1 MCGGYQAECL
11 VCQTRLARRDGKNRI
26 DYRSRRSIFIR
37 VQGSGCPQT
46 YCFGNGTL
54 DLFLGKMWPEV
65 SRACPSVYPVCV
77 SVRLPVS
84 LSLSLLTFTSEHS
97 AAVNLAEFE
106 ELARARHVKPAVRV
120 AGDITRVLE
129 ELRGMN
135 GLLCKHLQQSVLY
148 SFIVDSSYLKLK
160 GIH

>member
-1 MCGGYQAECL
+1 MEPWTSSLERCGQKCL
-11 VCQTRLARRDGKNRI
+11 EHVHQSILFVCL
-26 DYRSRRSIFIR
+26 S
-37 VQGSGCPQT
+37 V
-46 YCFGNGTL
+46 
-54 DLFLGKMWPEV
+54 
-65 SRACPSVYPVCV
+65 CPSP
-77 SVRLPVS
+77 S